1 MTPSDPNRLLGELLA
16 VPQPFPW
23 QTRLLAQMRRG
34 ELPSA
39 LDLPTG
45 LGKTATMAIWLVAQA
60 FPENGSQLPRRL
72 AYIVDRRAVVDQAT
86 EFADRLKTMV
96 DSPEKTDLAR
106 ALGLENGGLPV
117 STLRGQHADNRAWL
131 ARPDLPAVIVGT
143 VDMIGSRLLFSGYG
157 VSRKMRPF
165 HAGLLGQDTL
175 FLLDEA
181 HLVPPFEHLLRAVT
195 EERDEI
201 GLAGDQPELSPPPSR
216 LLALSATQRTRPAE
230 NGIFALDASD
240 RDHPVLQKR
249 LGAEKNLVVRDA
261 VTDKE
266 LPQALA
272 AGACELVERHP
283 DARVLVFSNSRE
295 VAEKARTLATS
306 ALEKKL
312 GKPKKGEPPSFETE
326 LLVGARRVHERSE
339 AQQRLETLGFLAGA
353 QSKFDGPALVFATSA
368 GEVGIDLDA
377 HHMVSD
383 VVPWERMVQRFGRVN
398 RRGERPAELMVFP
411 SKEPL
416 DPERAEA
423 VVQLLEA
430 LDVEGKIDVSPGR
443 LARLA
448 SKYRDDAQ
456 LSHIWQSA
464 FSPAPYYPA
473 LERPLVE
480 AWAMTALREHTGRPE
495 VEPWLR
501 GWVDR
506 DPQTTVVWR
515 GLLPR
520 TENRSLKATIQIL
533 GRLFEAAPPHV
544 EEHLESETKRL
555 ETWLVKLA
563 DRAAKEAASAAE
575 AESPVGVAS
584 LPPDQV
590 VVVVLDRSD
599 EPVEC
604 WTLQELMSL
613 PTYPQRKKQ
622 LGRSLAGRTLVVHA
636 ALGGLG
642 EKGLLDPK
650 SSDTPWTPEMK
661 SAEVAVISQ
670 AVPWTARRVR
680 PDEGSVPEGWRA
692 TLRLPLAVD
701 ADGIPTWEMEVLRRR
716 TDGASEDEKAVS
728 KTSQTLSEHQAWARD
743 RASQIATRLEL
754 PSAAAAMLAEA
765 TALHDEGKATRRWQ
779 RAFNAPTSDVFAKT
793 RGPVNTSAL
802 DGYRHELGS
811 LTRVSTSDSLH
822 ELGLAWHD
830 LAMHLVAAHHGFTRP
845 TISTSG
851 FDELPPSAV
860 EARARDAALRFLDL
874 QAKWGPWALAWWEA
888 LLRAADVWAS
898 RDLEEGKEA

>member
-1 MTPSDPNRLLGELLA
+1 
-16 VPQPFPW
+16 
-23 QTRLLAQMRRG
+23 
-34 ELPSA
+34 
-39 LDLPTG
+39 
-45 LGKTATMAIWLVAQA
+45 
-60 FPENGSQLPRRL
+60 
-72 AYIVDRRAVVDQAT
+72 
-86 EFADRLKTMV
+86 
-96 DSPEKTDLAR
+96 
-106 ALGLENGGLPV
+106 
-117 STLRGQHADNRAWL
+117 
-131 ARPDLPAVIVGT
+131 
-143 VDMIGSRLLFSGYG
+143 
-157 VSRKMRPF
+157 
-165 HAGLLGQDTL
+165 LLGQDTL

-195 EERDEI
+195 EERAEI
-201 GLAGDQPELSPPPSR
+201 GLSGDQPDLSPPPSR

-230 NGIFALDASD
+230 DRIFALDASD
-240 RDHPVLQKR
+240 RDHPVLQRR
-249 LGAEKNLVVRDA
+249 LGAEKHLVVRDA

-266 LPQALA
+266 LSAALA
-272 AGACELVERHP
+272 RGACELVERHSN
-283 DARVLVFSNSRE
+283 ARVLVFSDSRE

-312 GKPKKGEPPSFETE
+312 GKRKRGELPSFETE

-353 QSKFDGPALVFATSA
+353 QSTFDGPALVFATSA

-398 RRGERPAELMVFP
+398 RRGERPAEVIVVP
-411 SKEPL
+411 SKEPF

-430 LDVEGKIDVSPGR
+430 LKVDGKIDVSPGR

-448 SKYRDDAQ
+448 SKYLGDAEI
-456 LSHIWQSA
+456 SHSWQAA

-480 AWAMTALREHTGRPE
+480 AWAMTSLREHTGRPE

-520 TENRSLKATIQIL
+520 TENRSDKATIRIL

-544 EEHLESETKRL
+544 EEHLETETKRVQA
-555 ETWLVKLA
+555 WLVKLA
-563 DRAAKEAASAAE
+563 DRASKETANAAE

-584 LPPDQV
+584 LPLDQV
-590 VVVVLDRSD
+590 VVVLLDRSD
-599 EPVEC
+599 EPVERC
-604 WTLQELMSL
+604 TLQELTSL
-613 PTYPQRKKQ
+613 PTNPQRKKQ

-650 SSDTPWTPEMK
+650 SSDTLWTPEME
-661 SAEVAVISQ
+661 SAEDAAVSQ

-692 TLRLPLAVD
+692 TLRIPLAVD
-701 ADGIPTWEMEVLRRR
+701 ADGMPTWEMEVLRRR
-716 TDGASEDEKAVS
+716 ADEASEDEKSVS
-728 KTSQTLSEHQAWARD
+728 KTSQTLSQHQAWARD
-743 RASQIATRLEL
+743 RATQIADHLSL
-754 PSAAAAMLAEA
+754 PPAAATMLAEA
-765 TALHDEGKATRRWQ
+765 TALHDEGKAARRWQ

-793 RGPVNTSAL
+793 KGPVNTSAL

-811 LTRVSTSDSLH
+811 LTRVSGSEVLKRLGPAWH
-822 ELGLAWHD
+822 ELAL
-830 LAMHLVAAHHGFTRP
+830 HLVAAHHGFTRP
-845 TISTSG
+845 IISTSG

-888 LLRAADVWAS
+888 LLRAADIWAS
-898 RDLEEGKEA
+898 RDLEEGREA